1 MANSMIIHGKNQKIG
16 CFYKLTTQISVK
28 NGQNGLPSMGCR
40 AGTSCGPRPFFIRF
54 YTTHPMIVLHRLS
67 NSSSHCN
74 CVLSNSL
81 QQCLDYSAHS
91 LAATPKSRL
100 S

>member
-40 AGTSCGPRPFFIRF
+40 AGTSCGPRPFF
-54 YTTHPMIVLHRLS
+54 YSLLY
-67 NSSSHCN
+67 NSSNDCPASFIQFIQP
-74 CVLSNSL
+74 L
-81 QQCLDYSAHS
+81 QLRPEQ
-91 LAATPKSRL
+91 
-100 S
+100 